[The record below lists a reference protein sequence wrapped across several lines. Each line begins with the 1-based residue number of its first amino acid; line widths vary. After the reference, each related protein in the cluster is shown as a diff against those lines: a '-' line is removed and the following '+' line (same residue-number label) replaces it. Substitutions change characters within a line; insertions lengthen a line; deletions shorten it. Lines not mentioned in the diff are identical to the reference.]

1 MQRKV
6 SKFHF
11 FITSLLA
18 QLSFVLYFQIGFAST
33 TENIGTKQISYFN
46 FNIILMIVVIVLI
59 LGAMVIRIL
68 TNKELQEREIV
79 RREQARL
86 AEESE
91 EKVAQ
96 QLREQQDELIKGK
109 REPITG
115 KREYEQQQLP
125 MVDLT
130 RHTPKVQEQPR
141 QPVRRQEQPQQ
152 SQPSQQDG
160 IRHSKTSSGQTIE
173 TALRNAEKISQIQ
186 PIPDEDSDI
195 VPSSVSE
202 LKLTDTSK
210 QVERQQSREQ
220 AKAQSEPSFLDKV
233 IQEYESNTSQS
244 GSLSATETEDE
255 IVPGSEQSIRAG
267 QQTMQ
272 ESTEHLPE
280 QPVTSSVGMDAEDPF
295 LDLEPDNPEQF
306 FDYQMSWQVSLLEDM
321 IQEAKDEVQEAE
333 RNFEIPV
340 NPEAIQGQE
349 EVEQIETEQEQAET
363 EQEQAEVEQ
372 EQAEIVVEQAGEA
385 VAAQSIQEAQ
395 QTFEQQAQQ
404 IAEQAKQMLDQA
416 REAEKQEQSQVQETL
431 SDSDLGSDLTAETQ
445 DGSMTTSILA
455 GAKTAQDIAKAFQ
468 PRKRRKRKK

>member
-195 VPSSVSE
+195 VPSSASE

-280 QPVTSSVGMDAEDPF
+280 QPVTSSVGMDEEDPF

-306 FDYQMSWQVSLLEDM
+306 FDYQMSWQASLLEDM

-363 EQEQAEVEQ
+363 EQEQAEAEQ

>member
-1 MQRKV
+1 MKMQRKT

-96 QLREQQDELIKGK
+96 QLREQQDELITGK

-141 QPVRRQEQPQQ
+141 QPVRRQEQPKQP
-152 SQPSQQDG
+152 QPSQQDG

-186 PIPDEDSDI
+186 QITDEDSDI
-195 VPSSVSE
+195 VPSSASE

-220 AKAQSEPSFLDKV
+220 AREQVKTQSEPSFLDKV

-244 GSLSATETEDE
+244 GSLSDTETEDE

-267 QQTMQ
+267 QKTMQ

-280 QPVTSSVGMDAEDPF
+280 QPVTSSVSMNEEDPF

-333 RNFEIPV
+333 RNFEILV

-349 EVEQIETEQEQAET
+349 EVEQAET
-363 EQEQAEVEQ
+363 EQ
-372 EQAEIVVEQAGEA
+372 EQAEIVVEQAEEEEE
-385 VAAQSIQEAQ
+385 VAAQLIPEAQ

-416 REAEKQEQSQVQETL
+416 RKTEKQEQSKVQETS
-431 SDSDLGSDLTAETQ
+431 SDSDLESNLTEEPQ

>member
-1 MQRKV
+1 MKMQRKT

-96 QLREQQDELIKGK
+96 QLREQQDELITGK

-141 QPVRRQEQPQQ
+141 QPVRRQEQPKQ

-186 PIPDEDSDI
+186 QITDEDSDI
-195 VPSSVSE
+195 VPSSASE

-244 GSLSATETEDE
+244 GSLGSTETKDE

-280 QPVTSSVGMDAEDPF
+280 QPVTSSVGMDEEDPF

-333 RNFEIPV
+333 RNFEVPV
-340 NPEAIQGQE
+340 NLEAIQGQE
-349 EVEQIETEQEQAET
+349 EVEQAE
-363 EQEQAEVEQ
+363 AEQ
-372 EQAEIVVEQAGEA
+372 EQAEIVVEQAEEA

-416 REAEKQEQSQVQETL
+416 REAEKQEQSKVQETP

>member
-195 VPSSVSE
+195 VPSSASE

-233 IQEYESNTSQS
+233 IQEYESNTFQS

-280 QPVTSSVGMDAEDPF
+280 QPVTSSVGMDEEDPF

-363 EQEQAEVEQ
+363 EQEQAEAEQ

>member
-46 FNIILMIVVIVLI
+46 FNIILMLVVIVLI
-59 LGAMVIRIL
+59 LGAMVLRIL

-96 QLREQQDELIKGK
+96 QLREKQDELIKGK

-195 VPSSVSE
+195 VPSSASE

-280 QPVTSSVGMDAEDPF
+280 QPVTSSVGMDEEDPF

-363 EQEQAEVEQ
+363 EQEQAEAEQ

-455 GAKTAQDIAKAFQ
+455 GAKTAQDIVKAFQ

>member
-280 QPVTSSVGMDAEDPF
+280 QPVTSSVGMDEEDPF

-363 EQEQAEVEQ
+363 EQEQAEAEQ

-468 PRKRRKRKK
+468 PRKRRKSKK

>member
-59 LGAMVIRIL
+59 LGAMVLRIL

-109 REPITG
+109 RESITG

-141 QPVRRQEQPQQ
+141 QSVRRQEQPQQ

-173 TALRNAEKISQIQ
+173 TALRNAEKIYQIQ

-195 VPSSVSE
+195 VPSSASE

-280 QPVTSSVGMDAEDPF
+280 QPVTSSVGMDEEDPF

-363 EQEQAEVEQ
+363 EQEQAEAEQ

-468 PRKRRKRKK
+468 PRKRRKSKK

>member
-1 MQRKV
+1 MKMQRKT

-18 QLSFVLYFQIGFAST
+18 QLSFVLYFQIGFASI

-96 QLREQQDELIKGK
+96 QLREQQDELITGK

-141 QPVRRQEQPQQ
+141 QPVRRQEQPKQP
-152 SQPSQQDG
+152 QPSQQDG

-173 TALRNAEKISQIQ
+173 TALRNAEKIYQIQ
-186 PIPDEDSDI
+186 QITDEDSDI
-195 VPSSVSE
+195 VPSSASE

-244 GSLSATETEDE
+244 GSLGSTETEDE

-280 QPVTSSVGMDAEDPF
+280 QPVTSSVGMDEEDPF

-333 RNFEIPV
+333 RNFEVPV
-340 NPEAIQGQE
+340 NLEAIQGQE
-349 EVEQIETEQEQAET
+349 EVEQAE
-363 EQEQAEVEQ
+363 AEQ
-372 EQAEIVVEQAGEA
+372 EQAEIVVEQAEEA

-416 REAEKQEQSQVQETL
+416 REAEKQEQSKVQETP

>member
-195 VPSSVSE
+195 VPSSASE

-280 QPVTSSVGMDAEDPF
+280 QPVTSSVGMDEEDPF

-306 FDYQMSWQVSLLEDM
+306 FDYQMSWQAGLLEDM

-363 EQEQAEVEQ
+363 EQEQAEAEQ

>member
-280 QPVTSSVGMDAEDPF
+280 QPVTSSVGMDEEDPF

-363 EQEQAEVEQ
+363 EQ

-468 PRKRRKRKK
+468 PRKRRKSKK

>member
-1 MQRKV
+1 MQRKA

-79 RREQARL
+79 RREQAKL

-96 QLREQQDELIKGK
+96 QLREQQDELITGK

-141 QPVRRQEQPQQ
+141 QSVRRQEQPQQ

-160 IRHSKTSSGQTIE
+160 IRYSKTSSGQTIE
-173 TALRNAEKISQIQ
+173 TAIRNAEKISQIQ

-195 VPSSVSE
+195 VPSSASE

-280 QPVTSSVGMDAEDPF
+280 QPVTSSVGMDEEDPF

-340 NPEAIQGQE
+340 NPEEIQGQE
-349 EVEQIETEQEQAET
+349 EVEQAE
-363 EQEQAEVEQ
+363 AEQ
-372 EQAEIVVEQAGEA
+372 EQAEIVVEQAEEA

-445 DGSMTTSILA
+445 DDSMTTSILA
-455 GAKTAQDIAKAFQ
+455 GAKTAQDIARAFQ
-468 PRKRRKRKK
+468 LRKRRKRKK

>member
-195 VPSSVSE
+195 VPSSASE

-280 QPVTSSVGMDAEDPF
+280 QPVTSSVGMDEEDPF
-295 LDLEPDNPEQF
+295 LELEPDNPEQF
-306 FDYQMSWQVSLLEDM
+306 FDYQMSWQASLLEDM

-363 EQEQAEVEQ
+363 EQEQAEAEQ

>member
-1 MQRKV
+1 MKMQRKT

-96 QLREQQDELIKGK
+96 QLREQQDELITGK

-141 QPVRRQEQPQQ
+141 QPVRRHEQPKQ

-160 IRHSKTSSGQTIE
+160 IRHNKTSSGQTIE

-186 PIPDEDSDI
+186 QITDEDSDI
-195 VPSSVSE
+195 VPSSASE

-244 GSLSATETEDE
+244 GSLGSTETEDE

-280 QPVTSSVGMDAEDPF
+280 QPVTSSVGMDEEDPF

-333 RNFEIPV
+333 RNFEVPV
-340 NPEAIQGQE
+340 NLEAIQGQE
-349 EVEQIETEQEQAET
+349 EVEQAE
-363 EQEQAEVEQ
+363 AEQ
-372 EQAEIVVEQAGEA
+372 EQAEIVVEQAEEA

-416 REAEKQEQSQVQETL
+416 REAEKQEQSKVQETP

>member
-1 MQRKV
+1 MQRKE

-96 QLREQQDELIKGK
+96 QLKEQQDEIITGK
-109 REPITG
+109 CEPITG

-125 MVDLT
+125 MVNLT
-130 RHTPKVQEQPR
+130 RYTPKVQEQPR

-152 SQPSQQDG
+152 SQPSQHDG

-195 VPSSVSE
+195 VPSSASE

-280 QPVTSSVGMDAEDPF
+280 ISTVGMYEEDPF
-295 LDLEPDNPEQF
+295 LDLEPNNPEQF

-340 NPEAIQGQE
+340 NLEAIQGKE
-349 EVEQIETEQEQAET
+349 EVEQAE
-363 EQEQAEVEQ
+363 AEQ
-372 EQAEIVVEQAGEA
+372 EQAEIVVGQAEEV

-416 REAEKQEQSQVQETL
+416 REAEKQEQSKVQETPP
-431 SDSDLGSDLTAETQ
+431 DSDLGSDLTAETQ

>member
-1 MQRKV
+1 MKMQRKT

-96 QLREQQDELIKGK
+96 QLREQQDELITGK

-141 QPVRRQEQPQQ
+141 QPVRRQEQPKQP
-152 SQPSQQDG
+152 QPSQQDG

-186 PIPDEDSDI
+186 QITDEDSDI
-195 VPSSVSE
+195 VPSSASE

-280 QPVTSSVGMDAEDPF
+280 QPVTSSVGMDEEDPF

-340 NPEAIQGQE
+340 NLEAIQGQE
-349 EVEQIETEQEQAET
+349 EVEQAE
-363 EQEQAEVEQ
+363 AEQ
-372 EQAEIVVEQAGEA
+372 EQAEIVVEQAEKA

-416 REAEKQEQSQVQETL
+416 REAEKQEQSKVQETP

>member
-115 KREYEQQQLP
+115 KREYEQQLP

-173 TALRNAEKISQIQ
+173 TALRNAEKIYQIQ

-195 VPSSVSE
+195 VPSSASE

-280 QPVTSSVGMDAEDPF
+280 QPVTSSVGMDEEDPF

-349 EVEQIETEQEQAET
+349 EVEQIET
-363 EQEQAEVEQ
+363 EQ

>member
-173 TALRNAEKISQIQ
+173 TALRNAEKIYQIQ

-280 QPVTSSVGMDAEDPF
+280 QPVTSSVGMDEEDPF

-363 EQEQAEVEQ
+363 EQ

-468 PRKRRKRKK
+468 PRKRRKSKK

>member
-1 MQRKV
+1 MQRKT

-96 QLREQQDELIKGK
+96 QLREQQDELITGK

-141 QPVRRQEQPQQ
+141 QPVRRQEQPKQP
-152 SQPSQQDG
+152 QPSQQDG

-186 PIPDEDSDI
+186 QITDEDSDI
-195 VPSSVSE
+195 VPSSASE

-280 QPVTSSVGMDAEDPF
+280 QPVTSSVGMDEEDPF

-340 NPEAIQGQE
+340 NLEAIQGQE
-349 EVEQIETEQEQAET
+349 EVEQAE
-363 EQEQAEVEQ
+363 AEQ
-372 EQAEIVVEQAGEA
+372 EQAEIVVEQAEKA

-416 REAEKQEQSQVQETL
+416 REAEKQEQSKVQETP

>member
-195 VPSSVSE
+195 VPSSASE
-202 LKLTDTSK
+202 LRLTDTSK

-280 QPVTSSVGMDAEDPF
+280 QPVTSSVGMDEEDPF

-363 EQEQAEVEQ
+363 EQEQAEAEQ

-455 GAKTAQDIAKAFQ
+455 GAKTAQDIVKAFQ

>member
-195 VPSSVSE
+195 VPSSASE

-233 IQEYESNTSQS
+233 IQEYESSTSQS

-280 QPVTSSVGMDAEDPF
+280 QPVTSSVGMDEEDPF

-363 EQEQAEVEQ
+363 AQEQAEAEQ

>member
-1 MQRKV
+1 MKMQRKE

-18 QLSFVLYFQIGFAST
+18 QLSFVLYFQIGFALT

-96 QLREQQDELIKGK
+96 QLKEQQDEIITGK
-109 REPITG
+109 CEPITG

-125 MVDLT
+125 MVNLT
-130 RHTPKVQEQPR
+130 RYTPKVQEQPR

-152 SQPSQQDG
+152 SQPSQHDG

-195 VPSSVSE
+195 VPSSASE

-280 QPVTSSVGMDAEDPF
+280 TSTVGMYEEDPF
-295 LDLEPDNPEQF
+295 LDLEPNNPEQF

-340 NPEAIQGQE
+340 NLEAIQGKE
-349 EVEQIETEQEQAET
+349 EVEQAE
-363 EQEQAEVEQ
+363 AEQ
-372 EQAEIVVEQAGEA
+372 EQAEIVVGQAEEV

-416 REAEKQEQSQVQETL
+416 REAEKQEQSKVQETPP
-431 SDSDLGSDLTAETQ
+431 DSDLGSDLTAETQ

>member
-1 MQRKV
+1 MKMQRKT

-96 QLREQQDELIKGK
+96 QLREQQDELITGK

-152 SQPSQQDG
+152 SQPSQHDG

-195 VPSSVSE
+195 VPSSASE

-280 QPVTSSVGMDAEDPF
+280 QPVTSSVGMDEEDPF

-349 EVEQIETEQEQAET
+349 EVEQAE
-363 EQEQAEVEQ
+363 AEQ

>member
-1 MQRKV
+1 MQRKT

-18 QLSFVLYFQIGFAST
+18 QLSFVLYFQIGFASI

-96 QLREQQDELIKGK
+96 QLREQQDELITGK

-141 QPVRRQEQPQQ
+141 QPVRRQEQPKQ

-186 PIPDEDSDI
+186 QITDEDSDI
-195 VPSSVSE
+195 VPSSASE

-244 GSLSATETEDE
+244 GSLGSTETEDE

-280 QPVTSSVGMDAEDPF
+280 QPVTSSVGMDEEDPF

-333 RNFEIPV
+333 RNFEVPV
-340 NPEAIQGQE
+340 NLEAIQGQE
-349 EVEQIETEQEQAET
+349 EVEQAE
-363 EQEQAEVEQ
+363 AEQ
-372 EQAEIVVEQAGEA
+372 EQAEIVVEQAEEA

-416 REAEKQEQSQVQETL
+416 REAEKQEQSKVQETP

>member
-173 TALRNAEKISQIQ
+173 TVLRNAEKISQIQ

-195 VPSSVSE
+195 VPSSASE

-280 QPVTSSVGMDAEDPF
+280 QPVTSSVGMDEEDPF

-363 EQEQAEVEQ
+363 EQEQAEAEQ

-468 PRKRRKRKK
+468 PRRRRKRKK

>member
-173 TALRNAEKISQIQ
+173 AALRNAEKISQIQ

-195 VPSSVSE
+195 VPSSASE

-280 QPVTSSVGMDAEDPF
+280 QPVTSSVGMDEEDPF

-363 EQEQAEVEQ
+363 EQEQAEAEQ

-468 PRKRRKRKK
+468 PRRRRKRKK

>member
-173 TALRNAEKISQIQ
+173 TALRNAEKIYQIQ

-195 VPSSVSE
+195 VPSSASE

-280 QPVTSSVGMDAEDPF
+280 QPVTSSVGMDEEDPF

-363 EQEQAEVEQ
+363 EQEQAEAEQ

-431 SDSDLGSDLTAETQ
+431 SASDLGSDLTAETQ

>member
-6 SKFHF
+6 SKFHL

-195 VPSSVSE
+195 VPSSASE

-280 QPVTSSVGMDAEDPF
+280 QPVTSSVGMDEEDPF

-363 EQEQAEVEQ
+363 EQEQAEAEQ

>member
-1 MQRKV
+1 MQRKT

-96 QLREQQDELIKGK
+96 QLREQQDELITGK

-141 QPVRRQEQPQQ
+141 QPVRRQEQPKQ

-186 PIPDEDSDI
+186 QITDEDSDI
-195 VPSSVSE
+195 VPSSASE

-244 GSLSATETEDE
+244 GSLGSTETEDK

-280 QPVTSSVGMDAEDPF
+280 QPVTSSVGMDEEDPF

-333 RNFEIPV
+333 RNFEVPV
-340 NPEAIQGQE
+340 NLEAIQGQE
-349 EVEQIETEQEQAET
+349 EVEQAE
-363 EQEQAEVEQ
+363 AEQ
-372 EQAEIVVEQAGEA
+372 EQAEIVVEQAEEA

-416 REAEKQEQSQVQETL
+416 REAEKQEQSKVQETP

>member
-1 MQRKV
+1 MKMQRKT

-96 QLREQQDELIKGK
+96 QLREQQDELITGK

-173 TALRNAEKISQIQ
+173 TVLRNAEKISQIQ

-195 VPSSVSE
+195 VPSSASE

-244 GSLSATETEDE
+244 GSLGSTETEDE

-280 QPVTSSVGMDAEDPF
+280 QPVTSSVGMDEEDPF

-333 RNFEIPV
+333 KNFEIPV
-340 NPEAIQGQE
+340 NPEAIQGQK
-349 EVEQIETEQEQAET
+349 EVEQAEAEQERVEIVIEQAE
-363 EQEQAEVEQ
+363 
-372 EQAEIVVEQAGEA
+372 EA

-416 REAEKQEQSQVQETL
+416 REAEKQEQSKVQETP
-431 SDSDLGSDLTAETQ
+431 SDSDLGSDLTEEPQ

-455 GAKTAQDIAKAFQ
+455 GAKTAQDIARAFQ

>member
-115 KREYEQQQLP
+115 KREYEQQLP

-280 QPVTSSVGMDAEDPF
+280 QPVTSSVGMDEEDPF

-363 EQEQAEVEQ
+363 EQEQAEAEQ

>member
-1 MQRKV
+1 MKMQRKT

-18 QLSFVLYFQIGFAST
+18 QLSFVLYFQIGFASI

-96 QLREQQDELIKGK
+96 QLREQQDELITGK

-141 QPVRRQEQPQQ
+141 QPVRRQEQPKQ

-186 PIPDEDSDI
+186 QITDEDSDI
-195 VPSSVSE
+195 VPSSASE

-244 GSLSATETEDE
+244 GSLGSTETEDE

-280 QPVTSSVGMDAEDPF
+280 QPVTSSVGMDEEDPF

-333 RNFEIPV
+333 RNFEVPV
-340 NPEAIQGQE
+340 NLEAIQGQE
-349 EVEQIETEQEQAET
+349 EVEQAE
-363 EQEQAEVEQ
+363 AEQ
-372 EQAEIVVEQAGEA
+372 EQAEIVVEQAEEA

-416 REAEKQEQSQVQETL
+416 REAEKQEQSKVQETP

>member
-59 LGAMVIRIL
+59 LGAMVLRIL

-195 VPSSVSE
+195 VPSSASE

-255 IVPGSEQSIRAG
+255 IVPGSGQSIRAG

-280 QPVTSSVGMDAEDPF
+280 QPVTSSVGMDEEDPF

-306 FDYQMSWQVSLLEDM
+306 FDYQMSWQVSLLENM

-363 EQEQAEVEQ
+363 EQEQAEAEQ

-455 GAKTAQDIAKAFQ
+455 GAKTAQDIVKAFQ

>member
-86 AEESE
+86 AEESG

-173 TALRNAEKISQIQ
+173 AALRNAEKISQIQ

-195 VPSSVSE
+195 VPSSASE

-280 QPVTSSVGMDAEDPF
+280 QPVTSSVGMDEEDPF

-363 EQEQAEVEQ
+363 EQEQAEAEQ

>member
-1 MQRKV
+1 MKMQRKT

-96 QLREQQDELIKGK
+96 QLREQQDELITGK

-141 QPVRRQEQPQQ
+141 QPVRRQEQPKQ

-186 PIPDEDSDI
+186 QITDEDSDI
-195 VPSSVSE
+195 VPSSASE

-244 GSLSATETEDE
+244 GSLGSTETEDK

-280 QPVTSSVGMDAEDPF
+280 QPVTSSVGMDEEDPF

-333 RNFEIPV
+333 RNFEVPV
-340 NPEAIQGQE
+340 NLEAIQGQE
-349 EVEQIETEQEQAET
+349 EVEQAE
-363 EQEQAEVEQ
+363 AEQ
-372 EQAEIVVEQAGEA
+372 EQAEIVVEQAEEA

-416 REAEKQEQSQVQETL
+416 REAEKQEQSKVQETP

>member
-195 VPSSVSE
+195 VPSSASE

-280 QPVTSSVGMDAEDPF
+280 QPVTSSVGMDEEDPF

-363 EQEQAEVEQ
+363 EQEQAEAEQ

-468 PRKRRKRKK
+468 PRKRRKSKK

>member
-96 QLREQQDELIKGK
+96 QLREKQDELIKGK

-195 VPSSVSE
+195 VPSSASE

-280 QPVTSSVGMDAEDPF
+280 QPVTSSVGMDEEDPF

-363 EQEQAEVEQ
+363 EQEQAEAEQ

-455 GAKTAQDIAKAFQ
+455 GAKTAQDIVKAFQ

>member
-46 FNIILMIVVIVLI
+46 FNIILMLVVIVLI
-59 LGAMVIRIL
+59 LGAMVLRIL

-173 TALRNAEKISQIQ
+173 TALRNAEKIYQIQ

-195 VPSSVSE
+195 VPSSASE

-280 QPVTSSVGMDAEDPF
+280 QPVTSSVGMDEEDPF

-363 EQEQAEVEQ
+363 EQEQAEAEQ